1 MEKRING
8 PAEPSSFVDG
18 GTATASG
25 SQLRQPNYSR
35 RAVQEALEHLA
46 SIDLTELCN
55 EAKVERCRA
64 TRDLR
69 SCGRCVE
76 SALNS
81 CGHASLCTECSQR
94 CDLCPICRIPILKEK
109 SGVSLRPRLYYEC
122 IDAGL
127 ISKRYDDRFQE
138 KEEGE
143 EQITVDVL
151 HLYLLFDV
159 ALENNLV
166 SLICHYVT
174 DVCMDE
180 NAVSSDP
187 VIAFLLDEVVVKDWC
202 KRTFSNIIME
212 LQGIY
217 NLEVTEMKSR
227 LSTLLKYSARLA
239 GISHVLEVLE
249 SSFTGSLAAQLY
261 DLHFLQESIL
271 KTKQHLEIMIWCIRH
286 QFLENVQSRHDS
298 ATSWRAL
305 VRERKSA
312 AIRRSWPDAINNFED
327 SVRLE
332 GSLFIED
339 ALTNLE
345 IEQGDAQDM
354 GEELKVAYLQKDGI
368 SSIFRSKIE
377 GLVGCYPFESL
388 RAAID
393 ILFLRGSSDMVVAK
407 QAIFLYYLYDRHW
420 TMPDEEWRHIVE
432 DFAASFGITRHL
444 LLESLIFYLLDDLT
458 DKAMQE
464 ACHLLPEISGPA
476 THPKI
481 AQVLLERGNPDAAL
495 LVLRWSGQDGISW
508 LVSLS
513 EAVTA
518 VRVRVECGLFTE
530 AFLHQRM
537 LCMKLREQ
545 KSRESADASA
555 DSKSEHRSWK
565 DWVEVLVAEICYLCI
580 RRNMVDRMIELPWNS
595 DEEKHL
601 HKCLLD
607 YAIGDPSSTVGSL
620 LVVFYI
626 QVKIAEK
633 LEHPAQRYR
642 YSEAYQ
648 VDLRLKSLEQEFI
661 AKNSV
666 IEEVLIRMRS
676 VSGWRA
682 GLIEKC
688 MALVPEVQ
696 RQQVMAGKLPE
707 FTVTTG
713 DEVEVPAKS
722 YFPEVHSMKSSSL
735 LIPASNDSST
745 APWTGLTSTW
755 KQSSFEIP
763 PRGNGSF
770 DNYHSELGGG
780 SLFQN
785 AETGLL
791 PQISISKHF
800 KFGIGDKSVHR
811 VRPLNTSPLKDVN
824 RTPSRVPQN
833 SSFQDNK
840 LYEPSPDME
849 KGRFANQ
856 LENGSPYSGRL
867 TAHPAIT
874 PSSNRGLLR
883 DSSPDLQPSVSSKR
897 VHPERDDMP
906 WKTTSSDD
914 FMDVS
919 LSYGPKDSTVDDR
932 AVNGGPRWRSDETS
946 DEEDNPHPESAL
958 GISHPIT
965 PTTGVRRSRRLAKR

>member
-1 MEKRING
+1 MEKRTNG
-8 PAEPSSFVDG
+8 PAEPSSYVDG
-18 GTATASG
+18 STSTAS
-25 SQLRQPNYSR
+25 SSHLRQPNYTR

-46 SIDLTELCN
+46 SIDLIELCN

-94 CDLCPICRIPILKEK
+94 CDLCPVCRIPIGKEQN
-109 SGVSLRPRLYYEC
+109 GVSLRPRLYYEC

-143 EQITVDVL
+143 EQITADVL

-180 NAVSSDP
+180 SAVSSNP

-202 KRTFSNIIME
+202 KRTFGNIIME
-212 LQGIY
+212 LQEIY
-217 NLEVTEMKSR
+217 NLEAAEMKIR
-227 LSTLLKYSARLA
+227 LSTFKYSAQLA
-239 GISHVLEVLE
+239 GISNVLEVLE
-249 SSFTGSLAAQLY
+249 SSFRNSLAAQLH
-261 DLHFLQESIL
+261 DLHLLQESIL
-271 KTKQHLEIMIWCIRH
+271 KTKQHLEIMLWCVRH
-286 QFLENVQSRHDS
+286 QFLENVQSRY
-298 ATSWRAL
+298 ANTNAWRNL
-305 VRERKSA
+305 VRERKLA
-312 AIRRSWPDAINNFED
+312 AIKRSWPDAINNSEEF
-327 SVRLE
+327 VRQE

-339 ALTNLE
+339 ALTNLDK
-345 IEQGDAQDM
+345 EQGDAQDM

-368 SSIFRSKIE
+368 SSVFRSKIE

-393 ILFLRGSSDMVVAK
+393 MLFLCGSSDMVVAK

-420 TMPDEEWRHIVE
+420 TTPNSEWRHIVE
-432 DFAASFGITRHL
+432 DFAASFGITRIL
-444 LLESLIFYLLDDLT
+444 LLESLIFFLLDDFT
-458 DKAMQE
+458 DEAMQE

-495 LVLRWSGQDGISW
+495 MVLRWSGQDGISRS
-508 LVSLS
+508 VPLS

-537 LCMKLREQ
+537 LCSKVRE
-545 KSRESADASA
+545 KKYGVSADAHD
-555 DSKSEHRSWK
+555 DSKGEHKSWK
-565 DWVEVLVAEICYLCI
+565 EWVEVLVAEICYLCI

-626 QVKIAEK
+626 Q
-633 LEHPAQRYR
+633 RYR

-648 VDLRLKSLEQEFI
+648 VDLRLKILEQEI
-661 AKNSV
+661 ISKNSV
-666 IEEVLIRMRS
+666 SEEVVSRMRS
-676 VSGWRA
+676 VSGWRE
-682 GLIEKC
+682 GLVEKC
-688 MALVPEVQ
+688 MALLPEVQ
-696 RQQVMAGKLPE
+696 QQQAMAGKLPE
-707 FTVTTG
+707 TAVSTG
-713 DEVEVPAKS
+713 DEVEMPAKS
-722 YFPEVHSMKSSSL
+722 DFPSTKSGSL
-735 LIPASNDSST
+735 LIPALNDSSF
-745 APWTGLTSTW
+745 ALWTDHTSAR
-755 KQSSFEIP
+755 KPSFFETP
-763 PRGNGSF
+763 LKGDGSF
-770 DNYHSELGGG
+770 DNCHSKLDGT

-785 AETGLL
+785 SEMGLQ
-791 PQISISKHF
+791 PQVSNSKNF
-800 KFGIGDKSVHR
+800 KFQIGDKSSLR
-811 VRPLNTSPLKDVN
+811 VKPLSTSPSKDAN
-824 RTPSRVPQN
+824 KTPSRVLLN
-833 SSFQDNK
+833 GNFRDNQS
-840 LYEPSPDME
+840 YELSPEME
-849 KGRFANQ
+849 KNRFTTQ
-856 LENGSPYSGRL
+856 FLNGSPYSGSL
-867 TAHPAIT
+867 TANPVIT
-874 PSSNRGLLR
+874 PSSNRGLFR
-883 DSSPDLQPSVSSKR
+883 DSSHDLQPSVSSKR
-897 VHPERDDMP
+897 VHPERDDTP
-906 WKTTSSDD
+906 WKATSSDNI
-914 FMDVS
+914 MDVS
-919 LSYGPKDSTVDDR
+919 WSYGHKELAAEDI
-932 AVNGGPRWRSDETS
+932 AVNGGPRWRSDEMS
-946 DEEDNPHPESAL
+946 DEEDNPSPERGL
-958 GISHPIT
+958 GNSHRTT
-965 PTTGVRRSRRLAKR
+965 PMTGVRRSRRIAKR

>member
-1 MEKRING
+1 MEMRNNG
-8 PAEPSSFVDG
+8 PAEPSSYVG
-18 GTATASG
+18 GSTATPCG
-25 SQLRQPNYSR
+25 SHLRQPNYSR
-35 RAVQEALEHLA
+35 QAVQEALEHLA
-46 SIDLTELCN
+46 SIDLIELCN

-94 CDLCPICRIPILKEK
+94 CDLCPVCRIPIGKEK
-109 SGVSLRPRLYYEC
+109 NGVSLRPRLYYEC

-143 EQITVDVL
+143 EQITADVL

-180 NAVSSDP
+180 SAVSSNP

-202 KRTFSNIIME
+202 KRTYGNIIKE

-217 NLEVTEMKSR
+217 ILDAAEMEVR
-227 LSTLLKYSARLA
+227 LSTLKYSAQLA
-239 GISHVLEVLE
+239 GISNVLEVLE
-249 SSFTGSLAAQLY
+249 SSFRNSLAAQLN
-261 DLHFLQESIL
+261 DLHLLQESIS

-286 QFLENVQSRHDS
+286 KFLENVESRY
-298 ATSWRAL
+298 ANTNSWRNR
-305 VRERKSA
+305 VRERKLA
-312 AIRRSWPDAINNFED
+312 AIKRSWPDAINNSEEF
-327 SVRLE
+327 VRQE

-345 IEQGDAQDM
+345 KEQGDAQDM
-354 GEELKVAYLQKDGI
+354 GEELKVALQKDGI
-368 SSIFRSKIE
+368 SLVFRSKVE

-393 ILFLRGSSDMVVAK
+393 ILFLGGSSDMVVAK

-420 TMPDEEWRHIVE
+420 TMPNDKWRRIVE
-432 DFAASFGITRHL
+432 DFAASFGITRIL
-444 LLESLIFYLLDDLT
+444 LLESLIFYLLDDFT
-458 DKAMQE
+458 DEAMQE
-464 ACHLLPEISGPA
+464 ACHLLPEISGPS

-495 LVLRWSGQDGISW
+495 MVLRWSGQDGVSRF
-508 LVSLS
+508 VSLS

-537 LCMKLREQ
+537 LCTKVRENGVF
-545 KSRESADASA
+545 ADAHD
-555 DSKSEHRSWK
+555 DSKGEHKSWK
-565 DWVEVLVAEICYLCI
+565 DWVEILVAEICYLCI

-607 YAIGDPSSTVGSL
+607 YAIGDPSSNVGSL

-626 QVKIAEK
+626 
-633 LEHPAQRYR
+633 QRYR

-666 IEEVLIRMRS
+666 SEEVLSRMRS
-676 VSGWRA
+676 VCGWRE
-682 GLIEKC
+682 GLVEKC
-688 MALVPEVQ
+688 MALLPEVQ
-696 RQQVMAGKLPE
+696 RQQVMTGKLPE
-707 FTVTTG
+707 IAGNTG
-713 DEVEVPAKS
+713 DEVEMPAKS
-722 YFPEVHSMKSSSL
+722 DFPSTKAGSL
-735 LIPASNDSST
+735 LIPALNDSPV
-745 APWTGLTSTW
+745 ALWTDHTSAR
-755 KQSSFEIP
+755 KPSLFETP
-763 PRGNGSF
+763 LKRDGSF
-770 DNYHSELGGG
+770 DNYHSKLDGA

-785 AETGLL
+785 SEMGLQ
-791 PQISISKHF
+791 PQVSIGKNF
-800 KFGIGDKSVHR
+800 KFQVGDKSILR
-811 VRPLNTSPLKDVN
+811 VKPLSTSPSKDVN
-824 RTPSRVPQN
+824 KTPSRVLLN
-833 SSFQDNK
+833 SNFRDNK
-840 LYEPSPDME
+840 SSLLSPEMKTKSVPNPFLNE
-849 KGRFANQ
+849 
-856 LENGSPYSGRL
+856 SPYSGSS
-867 TAHPAIT
+867 TANPIIT
-874 PSSNRGLLR
+874 PSSNRGLFR
-883 DSSPDLQPSVSSKR
+883 DFSHDLQPSVSSRR
-897 VHPERDDMP
+897 VHPERDDTP
-906 WKTTSSDD
+906 LKTTSSDD
-914 FMDVS
+914 IMDVS
-919 LSYGPKDSTVDDR
+919 WSHGHKDLAAENL

-946 DEEDNPHPESAL
+946 DEEANPSPQRAVKS
-958 GISHPIT
+958 SHCAT
-965 PTTGVRRSRRLAKR
+965 PMTGVRRSKRLAKR